1 MRVILTD
8 DVAGLGNSGS
18 EVTVKGGYARNFLLP
33 SRLAV
38 LASRK
43 NKAINEHHR
52 RVIAR
57 QQEKL
62 LNAAKATAEQLS
74 KLSLTVA
81 RQVGEGERIFGT
93 VTTGELEKMIK
104 AEGIEVSRKDIVL
117 TEEIKKTGIYGAEIK
132 LHPQLTAKFKI
143 WVVAA

>member
-1 MRVILTD
+1 MRVILTE
-8 DVAGLGNSGS
+8 DVAGLGSSGA
-18 EVTVKGGYARNFLLP
+18 EVVVKGGYARNYLLP

-38 LASRK
+38 VANRR
-43 NKAINEHHR
+43 NKAINDHHR
-52 RVIAR
+52 RVITR

-62 LNAAKATAEQLS
+62 LTAAKTKAEQIS

-93 VTTGELEKMIK
+93 VTTGELEKLIK
-104 AEGIEVSRKDIVL
+104 AEGIEVSRKEIVL
-117 TEEIKKTGIYGAEIK
+117 AEDIKKTGIYEAEIK
-132 LHPQLTAKFKI
+132 LHPQLTTKFKI

>member
-1 MRVILTD
+1 MRVILTK
-8 DVAGLGNSGS
+8 DVTGVGSSGA
-18 EVTVKGGYARNFLLP
+18 EVVVKGGYARNFLLP

-52 RVIAR
+52 LVISR

-62 LNAAKATAEQLS
+62 LNAAKAIAEQLR

-93 VTTGELEKMIK
+93 VTTGELEKLLK
-104 AEGIEVSRKDIVL
+104 AEGLQVSRKDIVL
-117 TEEIKKTGIYGAEIK
+117 DEEIRKTGIYEAEIK

>member
-1 MRVILTD
+1 MRVILTE
-8 DVAGLGNSGS
+8 DVAELGSSGA

-38 LASRK
+38 LASRR
-43 NKAINEHHR
+43 NKAINAHHR

-57 QQEKL
+57 QQDKL
-62 LNAAKATAEQLS
+62 LNAAKTTATQLGR
-74 KLSLTVA
+74 LSLTVA

-93 VTTGELEKMIK
+93 VTTGELEKLLK
-104 AEGIEVSRKDIVL
+104 AEGIEVSRKNIVL
-117 TEEIKKTGIYGAEIK
+117 GEDIKKTGIYEAEVK
-132 LHPQLTAKFKI
+132 LHPQLIAKFKI

>member
-1 MRVILTD
+1 MRVILTE
-8 DVAGLGNSGS
+8 DVAGLGSSGT
-18 EVTVKGGYARNFLLP
+18 EVAVKGGYARNHLLP

-38 LASRK
+38 LANRR

-57 QQEKL
+57 KQEKL
-62 LNAAKATAEQLS
+62 LTAAKAVAEQLS

-93 VTTGELEKMIK
+93 VTTGELEKLIK

-117 TEEIKKTGIYGAEIK
+117 AEEIKKLGVYEAEIK
-132 LHPQLTAKFKI
+132 LHPQLTATFKV

>member
-1 MRVILTD
+1 MRVILTE
-8 DVAGLGNSGS
+8 DVAGLGSSGA
-18 EVTVKGGYARNFLLP
+18 EVVVKGGYARNFLLP

-43 NKAINEHHR
+43 NKTINEHHR

-62 LNAAKATAEQLS
+62 LNAAKAIAEQLG

-117 TEEIKKTGIYGAEIK
+117 TEEIKKTGIYEAEIK

>member
-1 MRVILTD
+1 MRVILTE
-8 DVAGLGNSGS
+8 DVAGLGSSGA
-18 EVTVKGGYARNFLLP
+18 EVAVKGGYARNFLLP

-38 LASRK
+38 SASRK

-52 RVIAR
+52 RVITR

-62 LNAAKATAEQLS
+62 LNTAKATADRLS

-81 RQVGEGERIFGT
+81 RQVGEDERIFGT

-117 TEEIKKTGIYGAEIK
+117 AEEIKKTGIYEAEIK

>member
-1 MRVILTD
+1 MRVILTE
-8 DVAGLGNSGS
+8 DVAGLGSSGA
-18 EVTVKGGYARNFLLP
+18 EVVVKGGYARNFLLP
-33 SRLAV
+33 SRRAV

-52 RVIAR
+52 LVISR

-62 LNAAKATAEQLS
+62 LNAAKAIAEQLR

-93 VTTGELEKMIK
+93 VTTGELEKLLK
-104 AEGIEVSRKDIVL
+104 AEGLQVSRKDIVL
-117 TEEIKKTGIYGAEIK
+117 AEEIRKTGIYEAEIK

>member
-1 MRVILTD
+1 M
-8 DVAGLGNSGS
+8 
-18 EVTVKGGYARNFLLP
+18 
-33 SRLAV
+33 

-52 RVIAR
+52 RVISR
-57 QQEKL
+57 QQEKQ
-62 LNAAKATAEQLS
+62 LNAAKAIAEQLG

-117 TEEIKKTGIYGAEIK
+117 AEEIKKTGIYEAEIK